1 MQTNP
6 DQFRPGYNPEDPG
19 EGAIPR
25 KTQLDIVTV
34 VGYIIV
40 AAMGFFALLF
50 IGIAAISVIV
60 FHEYLGLTAL
70 LPGLPLVWAF
80 IVTLRAANEIAKGDL
95 S

>member
-1 MQTNP
+1 MSANP
-6 DQFRPGYNPEDPG
+6 NQFRPGYNPEDPG

-40 AAMGFFALLF
+40 VAMGFFALLF